1 MSSESPEVAPDAL
14 RPRRA
19 STRGRRRTAVLG
31 GVVTVLGSW
40 WFAAAVLVA
49 FAAQAAWVAV
59 SARLV
64 IYDEKYHLLAIEAF
78 SHRRTPILDQE
89 LTDGA
94 IGDAER
100 YGSWVYHY
108 LMSIPWRLM
117 RGAGVEA
124 DTRIIVLRLVTVLMV
139 VASLVIFRAIFR
151 SLGAS
156 RAVANVT
163 LLVLAG
169 SPLVVFLSGAVSY
182 DNMLF
187 MVAAGFYLAVL
198 RVWRSESLDVSGWL
212 AVIALAGLGSV
223 TKYTFLPV
231 VAILGVVLLVRQAGT
246 IRRELVPAA
255 RGYLV
260 GLGRSA
266 LVRRVA
272 LILAALLGVVMV
284 VERYV
289 VNLVVYRAL
298 TPACEAVHDT
308 DICAMF
314 GPWARNVEL
323 RESFDALS
331 PSLHTFLD
339 YLGTQWVPLM
349 FRYSTLIGV
358 VDADDVTRSTTGPSI
373 TGVVTALF
381 VVALGV
387 VLVIGWGA
395 VKQIVGARLLL
406 AASAFYLLVLFVQNY
421 TDYLSM
427 GVAVGVASRY
437 ALLVYPLV
445 LGVACIAVSK
455 IVTQTS
461 VSGGRGLKV
470 LLVVG
475 LLVCLL
481 QGGGFLS
488 YLVSVE
494 PEWLQ
499 DPDGLAGRT
508 TLRLA
513 DLARWVVLDD
523 ALVEDPRF

>member
-1 MSSESPEVAPDAL
+1 MSVDAAEVPAVGG
-14 RPRRA
+14 
-19 STRGRRRTAVLG
+19 RGRRSQTRTPRTAAALAA
-31 GVVTVLGSW
+31 VVTALGSW
-40 WFAAAVLVA
+40 WFAAAVLVG
-49 FAAQAAWVAV
+49 FAAQAAWIAL

-89 LTDGA
+89 ITDGA

-108 LMSIPWRLM
+108 LMSIPWRAM

-124 DTRIIVLRLVTVLMV
+124 DTRIVVLRLVTVLMV
-139 VASLVIFRAIFR
+139 TAALLVFRKVFR
-151 SLGAS
+151 DLGAS

-169 SPLVVFLSGAVSY
+169 SPLLVFLSGAVSY

-187 MVAAGFYLAVL
+187 LVAAGFYLAVL
-198 RVWRSESLDVSGWL
+198 RVWKAEGFDLTGWL
-212 AVIALAGLGSV
+212 AVIALAGFGSV

-231 VAILGVVLLVRQAGT
+231 VAILGVALLVRQAGA
-246 IRRELVPAA
+246 IRRDAVPAA
-255 RGYLV
+255 RGYLR

-266 LVRRVA
+266 LARRIA
-272 LILAALLGVVMV
+272 LILAALLGIVVV

-298 TPACEAVHDT
+298 TPACEAVHET

-358 VDADDVTRSTTGPSI
+358 VDADDVSRSTTGPAV
-373 TGVVTALF
+373 TGALTALF

-395 VKQIVGARLLL
+395 VKQIAGARLLL
-406 AASAFYLLVLFVQNY
+406 AASAFYLLALFVQNY

-445 LGVACIAVSK
+445 LGVACLVVSR
-455 IVTQTS
+455 IVSLTS

-470 LLVVG
+470 LLVAG
-475 LLVCLL
+475 LLLCLL

-494 PEWLQ
+494 LEWLQ
-499 DPDGLAGRT
+499 DPDGVVGRA

-513 DLARWVVLDD
+513 DVARWLVLDD
-523 ALVEDPRF
+523 SLVEDPRF